1 MSSRTI
7 PGEAVV
13 EGIAVEPVTAWMR
26 SRLPELKPPLA
37 FSRIAGGNSN
47 LTYRCEDQAGALYV
61 LRRPPLGHVLATA
74 HDMAREYR
82 IVSALTNSKV
92 PVAPVHGLCED
103 DEVNGAPFYV
113 MSFVAGAVLHGPADA
128 QPVPGPE
135 RVSISEHVVE
145 VLADLHKTD
154 IDAVGLGRLARK
166 DGYIERQLKRWTSQW
181 EGNKT
186 HEVPEMDE
194 AGRLL
199 RANVPLQK
207 NAAIVHGDYR
217 LGNMLIDSG
226 RINALVDWELCTLG
240 DPLADFGYL
249 LNSWAE
255 PGDDTAA
262 QRATGVGGFLSRSA
276 MCDRYEALTGQSLA
290 NIGYYRAFSCW
301 RMAAINQSVY
311 KRYLEGAMGS
321 DQGDDLEAK
330 KRNVIGRAQAALA
343 LLVI

>member
-1 MSSRTI
+1 M
-7 PGEAVV
+7 V
-13 EGIAVEPVTAWMR
+13 EGIDFERVTAWMR
-26 SRLPELKPPLA
+26 SCVPGLKPPLA

-47 LTYRCEDQAGALYV
+47 LTYCCEDQGGALYV

-82 IVSALTNSKV
+82 IVAAMANSKV

-113 MSFVAGAVLHGPADA
+113 MSFVAGGVLHGPEDA
-128 QPVPGPE
+128 RSVPAPE
-135 RVSISEHVVE
+135 RVSISKHVVE
-145 VLADLHKTD
+145 VLADLHQTD
-154 IDAVGLGRLARK
+154 IEAVGLGGLARK

-181 EGNKT
+181 EGNQT
-186 HEVPEMDE
+186 HDVPEMDE

-199 RANVPLQK
+199 RENVPLQK
-207 NAAIVHGDYR
+207 NTAIVHGDYR
-217 LGNMLIDSG
+217 LGNMLIESG

-240 DPLADFGYL
+240 DPLADVGYL

-255 PGDDTAA
+255 PGDDAVA
-262 QRATGVGGFLSRSA
+262 RRATGVDGFLSRSA
-276 MCDRYEALTGQSLA
+276 MCDRYEALSGQSLA
-290 NIGYYRAFSCW
+290 NIRYYRAFSHW

-321 DQGDDLEAK
+321 DQRDDLDSMK
-330 KRNVIGRAQAALA
+330 QNVFGRAQAALA
-343 LLVI
+343 LLVT